1 MKNRLKRK
9 AEYAKKYAKEI
20 KELLRIIET
29 TEKNQFILD
38 MYNILNSGSRV
49 FTEKMHNSV
58 LKIINS
64 PQYDS
69 VKQIEA
75 KKAIEPYIEKVNK
88 IWDMVN
94 FCDGDKHQYYI
105 ANYSALPFVESVKK
119 HLETRFT
126 ISKKQMESLNKVYKK
141 YKPRY
146 EKKIKLIK
154 KNDVE

>member
-29 TEKNQFILD
+29 AEKNQFILD

-64 PQYDS
+64 LQYDS

-75 KKAIEPYIEKVNK
+75 KKAIEPWGADAKY
-88 IWDMVN
+88 
-94 FCDGDKHQYYI
+94 
-105 ANYSALPFVESVKK
+105 L
-119 HLETRFT
+119 
-126 ISKKQMESLNKVYKK
+126 ISLADFITN
-141 YKPRY
+141 R
-146 EKKIKLIK
+146 
-154 KNDVE
+154 DR

>member
-9 AEYAKKYAKEI
+9 TEYAKKYAKEI

-58 LKIINS
+58 LKIISS

-69 VKQIEA
+69 IKQIEA
-75 KKAIEPYIEKVNK
+75 KKAIEPHIEKVNK

-94 FCDGDKHQYYI
+94 FCDGDKHGYYI
-105 ANYSALPFVESVKK
+105 ANYSALPFVESIKK

-146 EKKIKLIK
+146 EKKIKIIK
-154 KNDVE
+154 KNDME